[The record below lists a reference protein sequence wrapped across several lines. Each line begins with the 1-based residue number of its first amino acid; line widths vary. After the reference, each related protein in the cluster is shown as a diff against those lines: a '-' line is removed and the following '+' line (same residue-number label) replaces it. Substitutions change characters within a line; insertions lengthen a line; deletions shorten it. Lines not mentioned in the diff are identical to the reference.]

1 MDEKVQL
8 KYLRSPTL
16 HDVKLI
22 IYLYR
27 REAGI
32 LIIGRVGLLQLR
44 LVGPDLQ
51 GVLGGPE
58 GALPGEQAGGL
69 TPLPL
74 LQSVNYLTT
83 ESTLVTPHK
92 KNVHFCFHVM

>member
-32 LIIGRVGLLQLR
+32 LIIGRVGLLQL
-44 LVGPDLQ
+44 LVLGPHHHLQ
-51 GVLGGPE
+51 RVLGGPE
-58 GALPGEQAGGL
+58 GALPGEEAGAL
-69 TPLPL
+69 RPLPV
-74 LQSVNYLTT
+74 LQTVNYVTT
-83 ESTLVTPHK
+83 E
-92 KNVHFCFHVM
+92 